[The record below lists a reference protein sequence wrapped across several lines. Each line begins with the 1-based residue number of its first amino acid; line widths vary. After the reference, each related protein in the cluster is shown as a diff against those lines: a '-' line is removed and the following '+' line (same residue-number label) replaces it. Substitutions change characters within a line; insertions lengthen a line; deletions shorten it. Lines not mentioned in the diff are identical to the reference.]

1 MIEYQILFAIY
12 FLVFLFLAGIGIGD
26 EMGFSNPNYIDPIK
40 YALLWPFTLFLV
52 IVVWLEDDI

>member
-1 MIEYQILFAIY
+1 MIEYQILGFVYI
-12 FLVFLFLAGIGIGD
+12 VGFLFLAGVGIGD
-26 EMGFSNPNYIDPIK
+26 EMGFSNPNYIEPIK